1 MSETSHDLIVVGA
14 GPAGLAAG
22 VYGAA
27 DGLSTVL
34 LEAAAIGGEAGASTR
49 IDYLGFPAG
58 ISGTELMERAT
69 VQARKLGARI
79 IVPADAVKLEGGDGT
94 FRVELA
100 NGESLIG
107 RAVIVATG
115 VHHRGLAIS
124 GRDKF
129 AGVSIHYTATEVE
142 GELCRGQRV
151 VLVGTGA
158 PAGQAVQLLSG
169 YADRLTLVIREDD
182 LEVSMPHDLADQV
195 AGHPNVD
202 VITHSEVK
210 LLTGDGA
217 LEGVVVGDIESTE
230 PETKT
235 IEAHALFVLIGGEPR
250 TQWLRGALALDGD
263 GYVLTGQ
270 DTARVG
276 IRGENVGS
284 GPAHPLETS
293 LAGVFAVGDARS
305 GSPPRVTAA
314 IGDGATVIRQVRQRL
329 IGPAEAVRSVRP

>member
-27 DGLSTVL
+27 DGLSTVV

-49 IDYLGFPAG
+49 IDYLGFPDG
-58 ISGTELMERAT
+58 ISGAELVERAT

-79 IVPADAVKLEGGDGT
+79 AVPANAVRLEGGDGT
-94 FRVELA
+94 FRVKLA

-115 VHHRGLAIS
+115 VQHPGGEIS
-124 GRDKF
+124 GLDKF
-129 AGVSIHYTATEVE
+129 AGDSVHYTATEVE
-142 GELCRGQRV
+142 GQLCRGKRV
-151 VLVGTGA
+151 VLAGSGA

-169 YADRLTLVIREDD
+169 YVHRLTLVIREDD
-182 LEVSMPHDLADQV
+182 LEVSMPEDLGRQV

-210 LLTGDGA
+210 RLTGDDA
-217 LEGVVVGDIESTE
+217 LEALVVGDIEGTE
-230 PETKT
+230 PETRT
-235 IEAHALFVLIGGEPR
+235 IAASALFVLIGGEPR
-250 TQWLRGALALDGD
+250 TQWLRGTLALDGA

-270 DTARVG
+270 DTAGAG
-276 IRGENVGS
+276 IRGENVGL

-305 GSPPRVTAA
+305 GSPPRVAAA

-329 IGPAEAVRSVRP
+329 IGPAEAVRSVRS